1 MAKTSVSLSLTE
13 DYCASWGCW
22 EGVRELVQNCH
33 DGALEHGQA
42 SWDQWGVAADA
53 APWRPAGSQRF
64 EADVAADAA
73 PWRPAGSQRFEATSA
88 GRSVATVLYDASK
101 QRLTLVNRGVGLQR
115 RVLLLGTSQKVSA
128 EAIGQ
133 FGEGMKVG
141 TLALIREGRQV
152 EMATRD
158 EHWQWTR
165 RLDPNFGVRVLTVDV
180 SSRTNYEAAA
190 REAAAAA
197 SAENA
202 ADGALELALGADDT
216 SCTVEPLSAREWA
229 AFSRRFLFLVPP
241 ADSFRCELGELLLDD
256 RLNGDLFV
264 KNVFISSLKKELDLG
279 SGLNLRNLRLDR
291 DRRAVLHASD
301 LESQA
306 AAMWVRAID
315 ARPELAARLYEL
327 LQAPSP
333 GADVRRVGEFL
344 SSERPTALE
353 ALGEQFFAQNGEAV
367 PVASGTALDH
377 MALQR
382 RLGVNVVVVSSA
394 LLAVLMKAPKV
405 PSIEALE
412 AALADGPRAP
422 PIAWESLSDDERG
435 VARAATTLATLAG
448 DGQMEVGLLDVF
460 DGDVPPPAA
469 AAEHRP
475 VPRRVEVP
483 RSALAAS
490 EDKHLAA
497 VLLFRQIA
505 NARLLFLRGG
515 APPSPAAVA
524 ELSEPVEALG
534 SLKLG
539 KSGGQDQMVNRALAV
554 LSAHLAGAMP
564 GRLARASE
572 RQGTLDGAARRELL
586 LREELRV
593 QEEAAEAAEERR
605 AADNVK
611 LRRELKD
618 VVARLDQHE
627 CEAVDREAV
636 AREMAAESRRRA
648 EEAVAARTAAMQKEV
663 EALRARAA
671 EAEERVVAERAAAAA
686 AQQKASAQRD
696 AHARWE
702 STVQEQLAACRER
715 LVERTEQV
723 LRLSEEQHDGGEDDG
738 GLAVAAEAVARG
750 LREELEARRCVVC
763 MRAERSVVLLP
774 CRHAVLCGACSGH
787 IEKSSNRCPLCR
799 VAIDS
804 TMRVY
809 A

>member
-42 SWDQWGVAADA
+42 SWEQW
-53 APWRPAGSQRF
+53 
-64 EADVAADAA
+64 DVAADAA
-73 PWRPAGSQRFEATSA
+73 PWRPAGSQRFEATSG

-197 SAENA
+197 AAENA

-412 AALADGPRAP
+412 AALADAPRAP
-422 PIAWESLSDDERG
+422 PRAWESLSHD
-435 VARAATTLATLAG
+435 ARRVGRLACTLATLAG
-448 DGQMEVGLLDVF
+448 DRQMEVGLLDVF
-460 DGDVPPPAA
+460 DGDVPPPAPA
-469 AAEHRP
+469 GDGRP
-475 VPRRVEVP
+475 VAQRVAVP
-483 RSALAAS
+483 VSALVNATS
-490 EDKHLAA
+490 LEDKHLAA
-497 VLLFRQIA
+497 VLVFRQIA
-505 NARLLFLRGG
+505 NARLPFLRAG
-515 APPSPAAVA
+515 APPSPAADA
-524 ELSEPVEALG
+524 ELPAGVEALG

-539 KSGGQDQMVNRALAV
+539 KSDGLDQMVNRALAM
-554 LSAHLAGAMP
+554 LSFYAESTLAAKPM
-564 GRLARASE
+564 LALLADRSQ
-572 RQGTLDGAARRELL
+572 RQEVLDGAARRELL

-605 AADNVK
+605 AADDAK

-648 EEAVAARTAAMQKEV
+648 EEAVAARTAALQKEV

-723 LRLSEEQHDGGEDDG
+723 LRLSEEQHDGGGEDGG

-774 CRHAVLCGACSGH
+774 CRHAVLCGACSAH

-799 VAIDS
+799 VAIES